1 MKVPYSGK
9 LIVNLPLL
17 GIELYIIRQGLPSAT
32 AAHPEMFAKR
42 LKPFRRRFFNVYNSA
57 FQKTLFLSGHLNIH
71 DIVSS
76 QVLPNMHVV
85 QKIKLRGEL
94 EQVQ

>member
-1 MKVPYSGK
+1 MESEGFIVGTGHILFDITHGVITSGS
-9 LIVNLPLL
+9 L
-17 GIELYIIRQGLPSAT
+17 E
-32 AAHPEMFAKR
+32 
-42 LKPFRRRFFNVYNSA
+42 
-57 FQKTLFLSGHLNIH
+57 LSGHLNIH